1 MGLKNGLLHLYVKNG
16 DIKETAQRVSKFYV
30 IVKSSIHVGNSD
42 VVSEFSY
49 KNSQELIDII
59 IKIKG
64 LNSVERV
71 IWSEE
76 ILVVPIDAKNI
87 AEIFKK
93 LQDTSVLQKS
103 NGPQKLIK
111 IRKTRS

>member
-1 MGLKNGLLHLYVKNG
+1 
-16 DIKETAQRVSKFYV
+16 
-30 IVKSSIHVGNSD
+30 
-42 VVSEFSY
+42 
-49 KNSQELIDII
+49 
-59 IKIKG
+59 